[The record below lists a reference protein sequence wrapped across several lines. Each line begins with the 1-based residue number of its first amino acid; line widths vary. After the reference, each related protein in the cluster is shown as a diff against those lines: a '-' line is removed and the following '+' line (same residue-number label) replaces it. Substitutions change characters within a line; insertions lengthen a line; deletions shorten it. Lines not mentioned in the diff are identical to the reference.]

1 MSKINVLDSSVFNRI
16 AAGEVVERPASIVK
30 ELVENSL
37 DANAKH
43 IVIEITQG
51 GTQMIKI
58 SDDGDG
64 IAYDD
69 LSKAFLPHATSKIK
83 CVDDLNNIATLGFR
97 GEALASIASVSQTTI
112 LSKQKTA
119 AIGGEISANGGKINP
134 PKEAGCPDGTFIT
147 VNNLF
152 YNTPVRAK
160 FLKSNRVEEGAIT
173 NLVARFILANPNIAF
188 KYVADGKTI
197 YQTQGLDLT
206 EGIFVVYSKEAVN
219 NIIEVNY
226 KSQDISLTGFVGN
239 PLYVKPNKTYQT
251 LIINGRYVVNNLV
264 STAVYNAFEN
274 YMMKGKFPFFVLH
287 LNMPYDEVDVN
298 VHPNKLDVRFQNTN
312 KIYAIINNA
321 VAESLLNSN
330 KTFDGS
336 EIAQEKFDEITL
348 DSAEEK
354 QTDLPRVSGF
364 SFGDK
369 KPPEPRVTLEDVE
382 PVKEPELKP
391 ENNII
396 SAMKSA
402 TVYNSKSF
410 GDSLLDSS
418 ELKSDDGI
426 FYETLVKVTSDKE
439 EKVQTKQEDLFFDTT
454 TESKIIGKVF
464 NTYII
469 IEKDKEIYFID
480 QHAAHERLL
489 YDKFTQS
496 FEEQKQLS
504 QSLLVPYVFKVNS
517 LENNLILENIQTFN
531 ELGFEIEEFGTN
543 TYKINSV
550 PNLLQSINL
559 KEYVDDL
566 LKNLNKISKTNQ
578 NTKHFLA
585 TKACKAAVKA
595 GMDLS
600 ELEIKELM
608 DKILAQKTT
617 LLCPHG
623 RPICVKF
630 DRTDMDKWFKRI
642 L

>member
-369 KPPEPRVTLEDVE
+369 KPPEPRVILEDVE

-469 IEKDKEIYFID
+469 IEKDKEVYFID

-550 PNLLQSINL
+550 PNLLQNINL

>member
-469 IEKDKEIYFID
+469 IEKDKEVYFID

-517 LENNLILENIQTFN
+517 LENNLILENVQTFN

-550 PNLLQSINL
+550 PNLLQNINL

>member
-1 MSKINVLDSSVFNRI
+1 MSNINVLDSSVFNRI

-30 ELVENSL
+30 ELVENSI
-37 DANAKH
+37 DAEAKH
-43 IVIEITQG
+43 IVVEIING
-51 GTQMIKI
+51 GTSMIKV
-58 SDDGDG
+58 SDDGKG

-83 CVDDLNNIATLGFR
+83 CVEDLNNIATLGFR

-112 LSKQKTA
+112 MSKPKSA
-119 AIGGEISANGGKINP
+119 DIGGEISADGGKISLP
-134 PKEAGCPDGTFIT
+134 RQAGCPDGTFIT

-173 NLVARFILANPNIAF
+173 NLISRFILANPNISF
-188 KYVADGKTI
+188 KYIADGKTI

-206 EGIFVVYSKEAVN
+206 EGIFVVYSKEATN
-219 NIIEVNY
+219 NIIEVSY
-226 KSQDISLTGFVGN
+226 ESGDIKLSGFVGN

-287 LNMPYDEVDVN
+287 LNMPFEEVDVN

-312 KIYAIINNA
+312 RIYGIINNA
-321 VAESLLNSN
+321 VAQALLNTN
-330 KTFDGS
+330 RTFDGS
-336 EIAQEKFDEITL
+336 EIAQEKMQEITIE
-348 DSAEEK
+348 EEK
-354 QTDLPRVSGF
+354 PIDLPKVTGF

-369 KPPEPRVTLEDVE
+369 KPEEPRIDTFVE
-382 PVKEPELKP
+382 KPTPEEKP
-391 ENNII
+391 NNII
-396 SAMKSA
+396 SAMKNA

-410 GDSLLDSS
+410 GDTTSTLSS
-418 ELKSDDGI
+418 DNGI
-426 FYETLVKVTSDKE
+426 FFETLVKVSQEQKE
-439 EKVQTKQEDLFFDTT
+439 ETKKQEEMFFDTS

-469 IEKDKEIYFID
+469 IEKDGEVYFID

-489 YDKFTQS
+489 FDKFTKS
-496 FEEQKQLS
+496 FEEQKS
-504 QSLLVPYVFKVNS
+504 ITQSLLVPYIFSVNS
-517 LENNLILENIQTFN
+517 LENNLILENLPTLT
-531 ELGFEIEEFGTN
+531 ELGFEVEEFGN
-543 TYKINSV
+543 LTYKINAV
-550 PNLLQSINL
+550 PNLLQNINL

-608 DKILAQKTT
+608 EKIVEQKTT

-630 DRTDMDKWFKRI
+630 SRTDIDKWFKRI

>member
-37 DANAKH
+37 DAGAQH
-43 IVIEITQG
+43 IVIEIAQG

-58 SDDGDG
+58 SDDGIG
-64 IAYDD
+64 IAYED

-112 LSKQKTA
+112 VSKPKEA
-119 AIGGEISANGGKINP
+119 FIGGEISANGGKIGL
-134 PKEAGCPDGTFIT
+134 PKETGCPDGTFIT

-152 YNTPVRAK
+152 FNTPVRAK

-226 KSQDISLTGFVGN
+226 QTNDISLTGFVGN

-251 LIINGRYVVNNLV
+251 LIINGRYVVNSLV

-287 LNMPYDEVDVN
+287 LNMPFEEVDVN

-312 KIYAIINNA
+312 KIYSIINNA
-321 VAESLLNSN
+321 VAEALLNSN
-330 KTFDGS
+330 KTFDGG
-336 EIAQEKFDEITL
+336 EIAQEKIDEIILETT
-348 DSAEEK
+348 EK
-354 QTDLPRVSGF
+354 KAIDLPKVTGF

-369 KPPEPRVTLEDVE
+369 KPAEPRIDDISIDTQKD
-382 PVKEPELKP
+382 
-391 ENNII
+391 NDSQDFI
-396 SAMKSA
+396 SAIKSA
-402 TVYNSKSF
+402 TIYNSKSF
-410 GDSLLDSS
+410 GDTLSS
-418 ELKSDDGI
+418 TLELKSDDSI
-426 FYETLVKVTSDKE
+426 FYDTLVKVKAETDAKQE
-439 EKVQTKQEDLFFDTT
+439 TKQEDLFFDKDIDN
-454 TESKIIGKVF
+454 KIIGKIF

-469 IEKDKEIYFID
+469 IEKGNEVYFID

-496 FEEQKQLS
+496 FEEQKNIS
-504 QSLLVPYVFKVNS
+504 QTLLVPYIFKVNS
-517 LENNLILENIQTFN
+517 LENNLIIENLEIFN
-531 ELGFEIEEFGTN
+531 ELGFEIEEFGSQTF
-543 TYKINSV
+543 KINTV
-550 PNLLQSINL
+550 PSLLQDINL
-559 KEYVDDL
+559 KEYVEDL

-578 NTKHFLA
+578 NTKHMFA

-595 GMDLS
+595 GMDLNDM
-600 ELEIKELM
+600 EIKELM
-608 DKILAQKTT
+608 TKILDQQTT

-630 DRTDMDKWFKRI
+630 TRADIDKWFKRI

>member
-369 KPPEPRVTLEDVE
+369 KPPEPRVILEDVE

-439 EKVQTKQEDLFFDTT
+439 EKVQTTQEDLFFDTT

-469 IEKDKEIYFID
+469 IEKDKEVYFID

-504 QSLLVPYVFKVNS
+504 QALLVPYVFKVNS

-550 PNLLQSINL
+550 PNLLQNINL

>member
-37 DANAKH
+37 DAGAKH

-58 SDDGDG
+58 SDDGHG

-112 LSKQKTA
+112 LSKPKDAT
-119 AIGGEISANGGKINP
+119 IGGEISANGGKIGL

-173 NLVARFILANPNIAF
+173 NLIARFILANPNIAF

-219 NIIEVNY
+219 NIIEINY
-226 KSQDISLTGFVGN
+226 NSNDISLTGFVGN

-287 LNMPYDEVDVN
+287 LNMPYEEVDVN

-321 VAESLLNSN
+321 VAEALLNSN
-330 KTFDGS
+330 KTFSGS
-336 EIAQEKFDEITL
+336 EIAQEKLDEIILETT
-348 DSAEEK
+348 DEK
-354 QTDLPRVSGF
+354 PVELPKVTGF

-369 KPPEPRVTLEDVE
+369 KPEEPKIYETT
-382 PVKEPELKP
+382 
-391 ENNII
+391 NIEETKKQDSSQDFI
-396 SAMKSA
+396 SAIKTA
-402 TVYNSKSF
+402 TIYNSKSF
-410 GDSLLDSS
+410 GDSLSS
-418 ELKSDDGI
+418 ESTLKSDDSI
-426 FYETLVKVTSDKE
+426 FFDTLVKVKSDKE
-439 EKVQTKQEDLFFDTT
+439 EKVETKQEDLFFDKDTT
-454 TESKIIGKVF
+454 SKIIGKVF

-469 IEKDKEIYFID
+469 IEKGSEVYFID

-496 FEEQKQLS
+496 FEEQKGLS
-504 QSLLVPYVFKVNS
+504 QALLVPYVFKVNS
-517 LENNLILENIQTFN
+517 LENNLLLENLGIFS
-531 ELGFEIEEFGTN
+531 ELGFEIEEFGAQTF
-543 TYKINSV
+543 KINAV
-550 PNLLQSINL
+550 PNLLQNINL

-566 LKNLNKISKTNQ
+566 LKNINKISKTNQ
-578 NTKHFLA
+578 NTKHMLA

-595 GMDLS
+595 GMDLN
-600 ELEIKELM
+600 ELEINELM
-608 DKILAQKTT
+608 AKILAQKTT

-630 DRTDMDKWFKRI
+630 DRSDIDKWFKRI

>member
-37 DANAKH
+37 DAGAKH

-58 SDDGDG
+58 SDDGHG

-112 LSKQKTA
+112 LSKPKDA
-119 AIGGEISANGGKINP
+119 AIGGEISANGGKIGL

-173 NLVARFILANPNIAF
+173 NLIARFILANPNIAF

-219 NIIEVNY
+219 NIIEINY
-226 KSQDISLTGFVGN
+226 NSNDISLTGFVGN

-287 LNMPYDEVDVN
+287 LNMPYEEVDVN

-321 VAESLLNSN
+321 VAEALLNSN
-330 KTFDGS
+330 KTFSGS
-336 EIAQEKFDEITL
+336 EIAQEKLDEIILETT
-348 DSAEEK
+348 DEK
-354 QTDLPRVSGF
+354 PVELPKVTGF

-369 KPPEPRVTLEDVE
+369 KPEEPKIYETT
-382 PVKEPELKP
+382 
-391 ENNII
+391 NIEETKKQDSSQDFI
-396 SAMKSA
+396 SAIKTA
-402 TVYNSKSF
+402 TIYNSKSF
-410 GDSLLDSS
+410 GDSLSS
-418 ELKSDDGI
+418 ESTLKSDDSI
-426 FYETLVKVTSDKE
+426 FFDTLVKVKSDKE
-439 EKVQTKQEDLFFDTT
+439 EKVETKQEDLFFDKDTT
-454 TESKIIGKVF
+454 SKIIGKVF

-469 IEKDKEIYFID
+469 IEKGSEVYFID

-496 FEEQKQLS
+496 FEEQKGLS
-504 QSLLVPYVFKVNS
+504 QALLVPYVFKVNS
-517 LENNLILENIQTFN
+517 LENNLLLENLGIFS
-531 ELGFEIEEFGTN
+531 ELGFEIEEFGAQIF
-543 TYKINSV
+543 KINAV
-550 PNLLQSINL
+550 PNLLQNINL

-566 LKNLNKISKTNQ
+566 LKNINKISKTNQ
-578 NTKHFLA
+578 NTKHMLA

-595 GMDLS
+595 GMDLN
-600 ELEIKELM
+600 ELEINELM
-608 DKILAQKTT
+608 AKILAQKTT

-630 DRTDMDKWFKRI
+630 DRSDIDKWFKRI